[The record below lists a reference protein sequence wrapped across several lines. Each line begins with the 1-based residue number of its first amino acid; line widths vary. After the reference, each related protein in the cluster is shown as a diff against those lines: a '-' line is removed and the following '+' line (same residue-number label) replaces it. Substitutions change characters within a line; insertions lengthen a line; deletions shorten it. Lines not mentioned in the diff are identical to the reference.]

1 MPGNSSAP
9 GIDRLRFDPHEFSG
23 AVNFFVKRV
32 KLAALERFP
41 SGSSHISMD
50 SSEGNGRFC
59 STDDNDRDPS
69 NWKGLYR
76 VRAASAGAWSGIAC
90 PSCPPA
96 ILHLRGDQ

>member
-1 MPGNSSAP
+1 
-9 GIDRLRFDPHEFSG
+9 
-23 AVNFFVKRV
+23 
-32 KLAALERFP
+32 
-41 SGSSHISMD
+41 MD